1 MSTGSRLIRTSWQ
14 LDIALSSQPSW
25 YVQSFLFSLCQEI
38 NRVGGHALPKVTL
51 QEMLKSC
58 LVQVVAAY
66 EKLLEEK
73 DMKVGV

>member
-1 MSTGSRLIRTSWQ
+1 M
-14 LDIALSSQPSW
+14 
-25 YVQSFLFSLCQEI
+25 
-38 NRVGGHALPKVTL
+38 PKVTL